1 MILNMVSSIKPRNEM
16 EAALAAQMVA
26 VHMMTMSVAER
37 CLRVYNCADPHLAA
51 VASKLART
59 FAMQTDALAKLRGR
73 KTSRQKITV
82 SYEKHEHQHVHV
94 HRGEE
99 ENGSQPHA
107 KDGDAPVATLLG
119 DDTSG
124 KALSLSR
131 GERQAR
137 VPDARRRQ
145 RLRSPKRTG

>member
-1 MILNMVSSIKPRNEM
+1 M

-26 VHMMTMSVAER
+26 VHLMTMSVAER
-37 CLRVYNCADPHLAA
+37 CLRVYSCAEPHLAA

-99 ENGSQPHA
+99 ENGSQPQA
-107 KDGDAPVATLLG
+107 AMEGRLVGNGGSRPLPSP
-119 DDTSG
+119 DTAEGLVPIAGSEG
-124 KALSLSR
+124 NA
-131 GERQAR
+131 G
-137 VPDARRRQ
+137 VPDARRQ
-145 RLRSPKRTG
+145 RLRSAKGSL